1 MPLSKIVA
9 ASKVISSPSKAS
21 SSGTNA
27 SVPKIVAL
35 PPIPKPTVVTPSLTQ
50 APSSVTTLKSLRE
63 FRRPKASPEKVAP
76 VVPPVTVAPSPPSV
90 DSSEVEV
97 MSNSNS
103 VPDPLD
109 DDSLDVPD
117 EGPYYPFEEEYQ
129 AQLKEARKSRC
140 VVKVERINLSA
151 YVHKYNLSTTT
162 MAEGMVTLA
171 VSFFSFSPTLI
182 QDGVK

>member
-1 MPLSKIVA
+1 M
-9 ASKVISSPSKAS
+9 
-21 SSGTNA
+21 
-27 SVPKIVAL
+27 
-35 PPIPKPTVVTPSLTQ
+35 
-50 APSSVTTLKSLRE
+50 
-63 FRRPKASPEKVAP
+63 
-76 VVPPVTVAPSPPSV
+76 PPVTVAPSPPSV

-162 MAEGMVTLA
+162 MAEGMVT
-171 VSFFSFSPTLI
+171 
-182 QDGVK
+182 

>member
-1 MPLSKIVA
+1 
-9 ASKVISSPSKAS
+9 
-21 SSGTNA
+21 
-27 SVPKIVAL
+27 
-35 PPIPKPTVVTPSLTQ
+35 
-50 APSSVTTLKSLRE
+50 
-63 FRRPKASPEKVAP
+63 
-76 VVPPVTVAPSPPSV
+76 
-90 DSSEVEV
+90 

-129 AQLKEARKSRC
+129 AQLKEARRSRC

-162 MAEGMVTLA
+162 MAEGMVTQA
-171 VSFFSFSPTLI
+171 VSFFAFSLTLFQEGI
-182 QDGVK
+182 K